1 MSFWNLSDNTEIEK
15 SGEFESG
22 GGEFEPLPN
31 NTDCLAAVDEA
42 KWGWDI
48 YEGEE
53 YISLRWVILKP
64 DGYKGRRIF
73 QKIKVNESDSKK
85 ADKAKRM
92 LAAIDTNAGGKLMA
106 SGEAPTDMSLMQ
118 SLSNKPMV
126 IKLMIW
132 EIDGKRGNWVSK
144 VSPKNGELSALAP
157 APVPVK
163 KEVIED
169 DDVPF

>member
-42 KWGWDI
+42 KWDS

-64 DGYKGRRIF
+64 ADYKGRKIF

-106 SGEAPTDMSLMQ
+106 ISEAPTDMSLMQ

>member
-22 GGEFEPLPN
+22 GGSFEPLPN

-42 KWGWDI
+42 KWDS

-64 DGYKGRRIF
+64 ADYKGRKIF

-126 IKLMIW
+126 IKLMVW
-132 EIDGKRGNWVSK
+132 EIDGKSGNWVSK
-144 VSPKNGELSALAP
+144 VSPKSAATPTPAP
-157 APVPVK
+157 APA

-169 DDVPF
+169 DGVPF

>member
-22 GGEFEPLPN
+22 GGGFEPLPN

-42 KWGWDI
+42 KWDS

-64 DGYKGRRIF
+64 DGYKGRKIF

-144 VSPKNGELSALAP
+144 VSPKNGELSAP
-157 APVPVK
+157 APVK

-169 DDVPF
+169 DYDDVPF